1 MTDDHTPRHPNPA
14 APNEIIRR
22 MPRGVRTAIL
32 TPGPLDNQP
41 TVILD
46 WLTKYGLVR
55 PNQRNATH
63 LARTRLC
70 DQVVRQLNQRMKGR
84 TP

>member
-1 MTDDHTPRHPNPA
+1 MIDDHNPRRPNPA
-14 APNEIIRR
+14 SPNEIIRR
-22 MPRGVRTAIL
+22 MPRGIRTAIL
-32 TPGPLDNQP
+32 TPGPLDDQP
-41 TVILD
+41 APILG
-46 WLTKYGLVR
+46 WLTKYELIR
-55 PNQRNATH
+55 PHQRNPQH